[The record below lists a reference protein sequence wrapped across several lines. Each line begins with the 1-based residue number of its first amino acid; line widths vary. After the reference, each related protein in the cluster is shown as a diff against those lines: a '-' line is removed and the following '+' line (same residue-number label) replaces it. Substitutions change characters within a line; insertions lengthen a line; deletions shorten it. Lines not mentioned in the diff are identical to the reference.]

1 MSPRS
6 SSHTVALVCDFFYP
20 NMGGVEMHLWYLS
33 QCLLARGHKVVVV
46 THAYGDRQGVRYM
59 TNNLKVYY
67 LPLGVAYDQVILPTL
82 WAFFPLFRNILVREG
97 VTLVHGHQS
106 TSTLSGECIFYAR
119 AMGYPVVYTD
129 HSLFSVSLEDG
140 IASVVINKILEITL
154 ADVDHIIAVSKA
166 CKFNLLERAKVD
178 GCRVPVTVIP
188 NAVDGSKFTPDPS
201 KRYPRDTI
209 NIVVLSRLVHRK
221 GINLLTQIIP
231 IVCDK
236 FPQVHFIVGGDGPL
250 RAMLERMCE
259 KHTRSDLHHRVEL
272 LGTVAHCDVR
282 DVLVRGHLFLN
293 CSFTES
299 FCMALLEAASC
310 GLFVVSTDVGGIPE
324 VLPPSMISLAKP
336 NAEDVLRALEEA
348 ILIQATEQK
357 ASSFSSSSAGEKE
370 LQVIRQRHSTV
381 CAMYSWPEVAKSAE
395 RVYDQVQANRR
406 DDTLL
411 ARLRRYAI
419 VLGPIWGLLACL
431 LAVCM
436 HLLWCLCD
444 FVWPANKIERCIQFK
459 EEEEDGEEEE
469 EDQKSR

>member
-1 MSPRS
+1 
-6 SSHTVALVCDFFYP
+6 
-20 NMGGVEMHLWYLS
+20 
-33 QCLLARGHKVVVV
+33 
-46 THAYGDRQGVRYM
+46 
-59 TNNLKVYY
+59 
-67 LPLGVAYDQVILPTL
+67 
-82 WAFFPLFRNILVREG
+82 
-97 VTLVHGHQS
+97 
-106 TSTLSGECIFYAR
+106 
-119 AMGYPVVYTD
+119 
-129 HSLFSVSLEDG
+129 
-140 IASVVINKILEITL
+140 
-154 ADVDHIIAVSKA
+154 
-166 CKFNLLERAKVD
+166 
-178 GCRVPVTVIP
+178 
-188 NAVDGSKFTPDPS
+188 
-201 KRYPRDTI
+201 
-209 NIVVLSRLVHRK
+209 
-221 GINLLTQIIP
+221 
-231 IVCDK
+231 
-236 FPQVHFIVGGDGPL
+236 
-250 RAMLERMCE
+250 MLERMCE

-357 ASSFSSSSAGEKE
+357 ASSFCSSSAGEKE